1 MIWIIILS
9 IVALIVVLG
18 LSGYA
23 IRLLKQLKQ
32 QNIMIA
38 KSKAIREA
46 RLKESIDI
54 IARAMQSGECNHSE
68 GVIRL
73 TMLLMPFG
81 KTLTPYPSMAQLHE
95 IVHNMPTHDARKQ
108 LEKKERMRL
117 DLARERAEA
126 KFEHKIKEELRQFLD
141 DIKQIGVI

>member
-1 MIWIIILS
+1 
-9 IVALIVVLG
+9 
-18 LSGYA
+18 
-23 IRLLKQLKQ
+23 
-32 QNIMIA
+32 
-38 KSKAIREA
+38 
-46 RLKESIDI
+46 
-54 IARAMQSGECNHSE
+54 MQSGECNHSE

-126 KFEHKIKEELRQFLD
+126 KFEHEIKEELRQFLD